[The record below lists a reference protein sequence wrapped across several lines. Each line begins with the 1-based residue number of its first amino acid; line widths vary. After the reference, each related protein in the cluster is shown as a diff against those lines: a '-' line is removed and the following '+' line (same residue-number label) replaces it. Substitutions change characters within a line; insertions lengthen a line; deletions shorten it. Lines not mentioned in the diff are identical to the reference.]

1 MHGALNIKRDDN
13 DKSYSRGYCKLNY
26 RPITEAGQEQGNKR
40 NIGGMKEKQRG
51 KNNKQKKKERKSKEA
66 KKSMWL
72 RCLKKD

>member
-40 NIGGMKEKQRG
+40 NIGGMKE
-51 KNNKQKKKERKSKEA
+51 NKK
-66 KKSMWL
+66 
-72 RCLKKD
+72 